1 MKNNN
6 KRAVDITEIG
16 EDSFSQLTEISRV
29 FNDVSQFEALF
40 GKERYDM
47 IQEAFIKIMVPYE
60 TEVIEGIYDAIDLEV
75 GEPETDRRSCE
86 GNAGSVC

>member
-1 MKNNN
+1 MINNN
-6 KRAVDITEIG
+6 KEAVKVTENG
-16 EDSFSQLTEISRV
+16 VESLQQLTEIRRV
-29 FNDVSQFEALF
+29 FEDVSQFEALF
-40 GKERYDM
+40 GKERYGM

>member
-1 MKNNN
+1 MSSNVKLNVTNNGFQ
-6 KRAVDITEIG
+6 DLQ
-16 EDSFSQLTEISRV
+16 QLTNIRKV
-29 FNDVSQFEALF
+29 FEEVSYFETLF
-40 GKERYDM
+40 GREKFDM

>member
-1 MKNNN
+1 MINNN
-6 KRAVDITEIG
+6 KEAVKVTENG
-16 EDSFSQLTEISRV
+16 VESLQQLTEIRRV
-29 FNDVSQFEALF
+29 FEDVSQFEALF